1 MGSENELRAEG
12 AKHIAEA
19 TKHCESLATIIF
31 GDGQSAATLSVNMAD
46 ADISGKR
53 IGAGGAIIAAEF
65 MKRMTSLTS
74 LNIASNGLGGPT
86 WNRDLTGVQ
95 ALAAVI
101 PQMTS
106 LTSLDISSNELDDG
120 TKAQI
125 KLAAASGGVGVV
137 L

>member
-1 MGSENELRAEG
+1 VTSEFIGPVIRIDGVVCALSLR
-12 AKHIAEA
+12 
-19 TKHCESLATIIF
+19 
-31 GDGQSAATLSVNMAD
+31 
-46 ADISGKR
+46 
-53 IGAGGAIIAAEF
+53 
-65 MKRMTSLTS
+65 SLTS